1 MEARRTKRELDKE
14 CEKMRASLQA
24 QQDQAKQELS
34 RAEVRDSHDPKPSF
48 TFLTTMD
55 VPSSPINRYAIVG
68 VVNPSG
74 LSGCVGGVAF
84 ICRKVWLD
92 LNGFLHNSV
101 HSVERNL
108 CLW

>member
-34 RAEVRDSHDPKPSF
+34 RAEVRDTATIPNQRF
-48 TFLTTMD
+48 AFLTTVD
-55 VPSSPINRYAIVG
+55 VLSSPINRYASVG

-74 LSGCVGGVAF
+74 LSGCVRGVASL
-84 ICRKVWLD
+84 CREVWLD
-92 LNGFLHNSV
+92 LNGFSL
-101 HSVERNL
+101 
-108 CLW
+108 